1 MLVEGLLVVLA
12 NLELNIKNLESQM
25 NSDYKDAPTE
35 SAMSR
40 ANCDL
45 NITLHDISKVVYYQ
59 EREGVRRVF
68 DEVLQQYAPG
78 LKFDEIALH
87 VAEDCA
93 EALIL
98 MRREFMIIR

>member
-1 MLVEGLLVVLA
+1 MFR
-12 NLELNIKNLESQM
+12 NSNICQM
-25 NSDYKDAPTE
+25 HQLSFE
-35 SAMSR
+35 Q
-40 ANCDL
+40 CDL
-45 NITLHDISKVVYYQ
+45 NITLHDISKVLYYQ

-68 DEVLQQYAPG
+68 DEILQKYAPG

-98 MRREFMIIR
+98 MRREFMIIRLIRL

>member
-45 NITLHDISKVVYYQ
+45 NITLFKI
-59 EREGVRRVF
+59 
-68 DEVLQQYAPG
+68 PG
-78 LKFDEIALH
+78 IP
-87 VAEDCA
+87 
-93 EALIL
+93 
-98 MRREFMIIR
+98 